1 MNRVERTNARPLAGV
16 VRASERNGQA
26 SIGEVVETAT
36 GRTGKGG
43 MTRRDLLR
51 WGVGT
56 AAGGAW
62 LLAPRWTETV
72 VGAAQTPKRGGTLVY
87 ASSADVISLD
97 PAYGGDTISTAA
109 EFMLYDY
116 LVRYTPDLRVKP
128 DLAVSW
134 TSDGATWT
142 FKLRESVKFT
152 DGTAFDAAA
161 VKAHFDRMIGPEKP
175 FRATYWVP
183 YVDSVAVIDP
193 TTVQFRTKFSD
204 AAFLTRLA
212 GIGGAIE
219 SPAAFLQFGK
229 DLTRHPVGTGPFKFV
244 EWVNGE
250 RLVMVR
256 NDDYWGTKALLDGVI
271 VRPVTDDSA
280 RMIALTSGDVELI
293 LHIPPELVP
302 RMSQD
307 PHLRVQT
314 NETLWSFFIGMNVL
328 KKPFNDLRVRQALN
342 YAADRT
348 SIVQA
353 LYGNLA
359 EPLPGII
366 PRGMA
371 GYAAIAGYPH
381 DPSKAKQLL
390 ADAGYPNGFS
400 TQMVGPK
407 GRYLKDFEL
416 EQAIQQQLQAV
427 GITVN
432 LETVEYAR
440 YLELIRM
447 DPTHSPL
454 QMWFDAWSDVDAVHA
469 IETRFGC
476 QSFRPTGA
484 NTAGFCDPDLDRL
497 VLQAERTPTDA
508 SRDALLR
515 QAQTILSQQAPTIW
529 LLQPKETAGMS
540 RRLHNAVLLRTGT
553 LTVDENTW
561 LEA

>member
-1 MNRVERTNARPLAGV
+1 MAIT
-16 VRASERNGQA
+16 ERNG
-26 SIGEVVETAT
+26 I
-36 GRTGKGG
+36 
-43 MTRRDLLR
+43 TRRELLR

-56 AAGGAW
+56 AAGAAS
-62 LLAPRWTETV
+62 LLAPRSASTV
-72 VGAAQTPKRGGTLVY
+72 HAAAQTPRRGGTLLY

-97 PAYGGDTISTAA
+97 PAYSGDTISTAA

-116 LVRYTPDLRVKP
+116 LVRYTPDLRLKP

-134 TSDGATWT
+134 TSDGVTWT
-142 FKLRESVKFT
+142 FKLRPGVKFT
-152 DGTAFDAAA
+152 DGTPLNAAA
-161 VKAHFDRMIGPEKP
+161 VKAHFDRLIGPEKP
-175 FRATYWVP
+175 FRASYWVP
-183 YVDSVAVIDP
+183 YLESVAVIDD

-204 AAFLTRLA
+204 AAFLTRVA

-219 SPAAFLQFGK
+219 SPAAFQQYGK
-229 DLTRHPVGTGPFKFV
+229 DLTHHPVGTGPFKFV

-256 NDDYWGTKALLDGVI
+256 NDDYWGTKALLDRVI
-271 VRPVTDDSA
+271 IRPVTDDSA
-280 RMIALTSGDVELI
+280 RMIALTSGDVQLI

-302 RMSQD
+302 RIAQD
-307 PHLRVQT
+307 PRLRVQT
-314 NETLWSFFIGMNVL
+314 NETLWSFFVGMNVL
-328 KKPFNDLRVRQALN
+328 KKPFSDLRVRQALN
-342 YAADRT
+342 FAVDRT
-348 SIVQA
+348 SIVRA

-371 GYAAIAGYPH
+371 GYASIAGYPY
-381 DPSKAKQLL
+381 DPAKAKQLL
-390 ADAGYPNGFS
+390 AEAGYPNGFS

-416 EQAIQQQLQAV
+416 EQAVQQQLQAV

-454 QMWFDAWSDVDAVHA
+454 EMWFDAWSDVDAVHA

-476 QSFRPTGA
+476 QFFRPTGA

-497 VLQAERTPTDA
+497 VVQAERTPTDA
-508 SRDALLR
+508 MRDALLR
-515 QAQTILSQQAPTIW
+515 QAQTVLSQQVPAIW

-540 RRLHNAVLLRTGT
+540 RKLHNPILLRTGT